1 MILGR
6 SPKPSELLTFC
17 LQRGCSDIPRTE
29 EKVRA
34 AAAGLVDLGNPTPR
48 GTPELSFHVHS
59 SIFALIVLVQLPQTL
74 LALSEAPIPENKE
87 ERAGKAEESSL
98 NHLQTCRRLEEM
110 SPGMGDGPKGDT
122 MGRAVHSPS
131 GTNSS
136 TLATHRRKV
145 KREQAVSLA
154 LGDPQDTGQTGA
166 ISKIGREQEG
176 TSWQRAA
183 QIEGEEKEPCQ
194 MQTGPQHACFP
205 SLAHESRG

>member
-6 SPKPSELLTFC
+6 FPNLPELLTFC
-17 LQRGCSDIPRTE
+17 LQRGYSDIPRTE
-29 EKVRA
+29 EKVPVTP
-34 AAAGLVDLGNPTPR
+34 AGLVDLGNLSPH

-59 SIFALIVLVQLPQTL
+59 SIFALIVLVQVPPAP
-74 LALSEAPIPENKE
+74 LALSEALIPENKE
-87 ERAGKAEESSL
+87 ERTGKAEESSL
-98 NHLQTCRRLEEM
+98 NHLQTCQRQEEM

-122 MGRAVHSPS
+122 MGRAVHIPF

-136 TLATHRRKV
+136 TLATHWRKV
-145 KREQAVSLA
+145 KRGQAVSLT

-176 TSWQRAA
+176 AGWQRVA
-183 QIEGEEKEPCQ
+183 QIGGEEKEPCQ
-194 MQTGPQHACFP
+194 MQKGLQHACFR